1 MLTQNW
7 LMVTNEFKLYKR
19 GKYQIQCAANE
30 NKKTFSLLPL
40 FVLLTKIKICTT
52 TLQIFKPYLASV
64 KYKQTPPHRPNPE
77 KAL

>member
-40 FVLLTKIKICTT
+40 FVLLGMFLNKFH
-52 TLQIFKPYLASV
+52 LLL
-64 KYKQTPPHRPNPE
+64 PE
-77 KAL
+77 ADSGKS